1 MRSGRNFGFGF
12 ALAAALMVSAG
23 TAFAGFDSIR
33 PDDPKVGKGGE
44 LPPGVKP
51 KILEKVGIEEH
62 LGRKINLNY
71 QFIDE
76 TGYPVTLSSYFHK
89 DRPVLLDLIYYTCPM
104 LCDLILNGQ
113 VEAMKQLAWTPG
125 NQYEIV
131 TISINPQET
140 FDLARNKK
148 ATYLDTYGK
157 PAPGWHFLT
166 DYQGNVKR
174 LAEEVGYHYAYDPK
188 IQQFAHA
195 SAIML
200 LTPEGKMA
208 RYLYGIQYPSKDLR
222 FAITEAS
229 QGRSTPA
236 IDRIILWCYH
246 YDPATNSYV
255 LFAQHLMT
263 AGGAATVLVLGFVL
277 WRLYR
282 VEKKRAE
289 RYPSH
294 PRERTA

>member
-1 MRSGRNFGFGF
+1 MTCGRQFGMGL
-12 ALAAALMVSAG
+12 ALAAGLLFCAG
-23 TAFAGFDSIR
+23 TVFAGFDRIS
-33 PDDPKVGKGGE
+33 PDDPKVGKGGV

-62 LGRKINLNY
+62 LGRQINLDY
-71 QFIDE
+71 QFTDE
-76 TGYPVTLSSYFHK
+76 SGYQVPLKSFFHK

-113 VEAMKQLAWTPG
+113 VDAMKQLAWTPG
-125 NQYEIV
+125 TEYEIV

-140 FDLARNKK
+140 FDLARHKK

-166 DYQGNVKR
+166 DYAGNAKK

-188 IQQFAHA
+188 IEQFAHA

-208 RYLYGIQYPSKDLR
+208 RYLYGIRYPSKDLR

-229 QGRSTPA
+229 EGRSTPA
-236 IDRIILWCYH
+236 IDKILLWCYH
-246 YDPATNSYV
+246 YDPTANSYV

-282 VEKKRAE
+282 MEKKRALL
-289 RYPSH
+289 YPSH
-294 PRERTA
+294 HRERTA

>member
-1 MRSGRNFGFGF
+1 MKHARQF
-12 ALAAALMVSAG
+12 ASVVALGGLLLVGAG
-23 TAFAGFDSIR
+23 SAFAGFDSIR
-33 PDDPKVGKGGE
+33 PDDPQVGKGGD

-62 LGRKINLNY
+62 LGRAINLNY

-76 TGYPVTLSSYFHK
+76 TGYPVSLSSYFHK

-113 VEAMKQLAWTPG
+113 VDAMKQLSWTPG
-125 NQYEIV
+125 NEYEIV

-140 FDLARNKK
+140 FDLARQKK
-148 ATYLDTYGK
+148 ETYLGVYGK
-157 PAPGWHFLT
+157 SAPGWHFLT
-166 DYQGNVKR
+166 DYAGNAKK

-195 SAIML
+195 SAVML

-208 RYLYGIQYPSKDLR
+208 RYLYGIRYPSKDLR

-236 IDRIILWCYH
+236 IDRLLLWCYH
-246 YDPATNSYV
+246 YDPQANSYV

-263 AGGAATVLVLGFVL
+263 AAGAVTVLVMGFVL

-282 VEKKRAE
+282 MEKKRAE